1 MYIKP
6 EYSSISSKNIQFH
19 NDNDV
24 VTGNLHG
31 TWTSDTTFTTSDR
44 RLKTKIAPLYKKM
57 IRDYST
63 RVPQNELFQLD
74 TIPAKD
80 QATMATLREL
90 RPVSFKYKNTPEA
103 KYSRF
108 GFIAQEI
115 EKVMPDVVHT
125 NPKDGFKYVTLQDL
139 IAVITLGLQSV
150 DSISAKLETEIDRL
164 IAKERDEYND
174 LAPQLEYL
182 ENLLDVLA
190 DEDLQIVGLD
200 QNTLP
205 ERFRTGRNET
215 EIALI
220 GDDPFEGIGG
230 DDAEIFA

>member
-1 MYIKP
+1 
-6 EYSSISSKNIQFH
+6 
-19 NDNDV
+19 
-24 VTGNLHG
+24 
-31 TWTSDTTFTTSDR
+31 
-44 RLKTKIAPLYKKM
+44 M

-220 GDDPFEGIGG
+220 GDDPFDALRG